1 MGKGQP
7 SLQGQLRKNHCC
19 TCSRI
24 IYLCIGLW
32 PFHHDRII
40 SLDSVITRNIIDAL
54 IFEIL
59 SHLWHH
65 KNSWHQ
71 WREPKWY
78 FPQDSSDLHFN
89 LASTVEWLGVSSDC
103 TNWAREI
110 LEKSYRNPI
119 EIPEKSQRNPR
130 EISPLW
136 NGWGVSS
143 DCTSWADPGQHSL
156 QLVET

>member
-1 MGKGQP
+1 MMTMTETLKLEAERSLSILLYVTEMGKGQP

-65 KNSWHQ
+65 KNS
-71 WREPKWY
+71 
-78 FPQDSSDLHFN
+78 
-89 LASTVEWLGVSSDC
+89 
-103 TNWAREI
+103 
-110 LEKSYRNPI
+110 
-119 EIPEKSQRNPR
+119 
-130 EISPLW
+130 
-136 NGWGVSS
+136 
-143 DCTSWADPGQHSL
+143 
-156 QLVET
+156 